1 VLDSPYA
8 AVKAKEKLKAE
19 YNQLN
24 PAELKIKIARWQ
36 SKLIEL

>member
-1 VLDSPYA
+1 MQRRDPYSFFRIS

-24 PAELKIKIARWQ
+24 PAELKRKITR
-36 SKLIEL
+36 